1 MEIQIVLTV
10 ILAVAVGVSLGLLG
24 GGGSILTVPLLAYV
38 AGLEPKQAISGSL
51 FVVGVTSLIGVI
63 AHARAGHVR
72 WRAGIIFGV
81 TGMVGAFLG
90 GLAGGHIP
98 GTVLMMAFATVM
110 IVTATAMI
118 RGRRE
123 PQRST
128 ATAAST
134 RLPVTQ
140 VVLQGLVVGAV
151 SGLVGAGGGF
161 LIVPALALLGGLAMP
176 VAVGTSLLVMSMQT
190 FAGLAGYL
198 TVVTMNWMIVSA
210 VAGAAIVGSLFGT
223 RLNSRI
229 PEHTL
234 RRGFGVFV
242 LVMGG
247 LVLAQELPSPANWI
261 VMVLAIV
268 AAVVAAV
275 TGLVRTR
282 SRT

>member
-1 MEIQIVLTV
+1 MDIQIVLTV

-24 GGGSILTVPLLAYV
+24 GGGSILMVPLLAYV

-98 GTVLMMAFATVM
+98 GTVLMVAFVAVM

-118 RGRRE
+118 RGRRKA
-123 PQRST
+123 QRSA
-128 ATAAST
+128 ATAST
-134 RLPVTQ
+134 RLPVAH

-198 TVVTMNWMIVSA
+198 TVVTMDWMSVSA
-210 VAGAAIVGSLFGT
+210 VTGAAIVGSLLGT

-247 LVLAQELPSPANWI
+247 LVLAQELPSPANLI
-261 VMVLAIV
+261 VMGVAIV
-268 AAVVAAV
+268 AAVGAAV
-275 TGLVRTR
+275 MGPVLTR

>member
-1 MEIQIVLTV
+1 
-10 ILAVAVGVSLGLLG
+10 
-24 GGGSILTVPLLAYV
+24 
-38 AGLEPKQAISGSL
+38 
-51 FVVGVTSLIGVI
+51 
-63 AHARAGHVR
+63 
-72 WRAGIIFGV
+72 
-81 TGMVGAFLG
+81 
-90 GLAGGHIP
+90 
-98 GTVLMMAFATVM
+98 
-110 IVTATAMI
+110 I

-198 TVVTMNWMIVSA
+198 TVVSMNWMIVSA

-223 RLNSRI
+223 SLNSSF

>member
-1 MEIQIVLTV
+1 MDIQIVLTV

-24 GGGSILTVPLLAYV
+24 GGGSILMVPLLAYV

-151 SGLVGAGGGF
+151 SGMVGAGGGF
-161 LIVPALALLGGLAMP
+161 LIVPALALLGGLALP
-176 VAVGTSLLVMSMQT
+176 AAVGTSLLVRSIAS

-198 TVVTMNWMIVSA
+198 TVVTMDWLIVSA
-210 VAGAAIVGSLFGT
+210 VAGAGIVGSLLGT

-242 LVMGG
+242 LVMVG

-261 VMVLAIV
+261 VMV
-268 AAVVAAV
+268 
-275 TGLVRTR
+275 
-282 SRT
+282 